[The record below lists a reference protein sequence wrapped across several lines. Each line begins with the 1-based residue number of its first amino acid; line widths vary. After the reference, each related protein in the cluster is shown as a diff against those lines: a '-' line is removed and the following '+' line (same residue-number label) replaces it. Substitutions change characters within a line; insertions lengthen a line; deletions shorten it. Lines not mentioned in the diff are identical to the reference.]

1 MDGARPAQVAP
12 PHFAKTAFRMGV
24 ADDEIGDGDFL
35 ARLAH
40 RLAEHVIVGE
50 LVLDPLEA
58 ADGLERAPA
67 QGDGRADAR
76 LRHIERHAGQHI
88 GQKAVI
94 HPHRAEPR
102 PEAGKRSS
110 AIKAGDEADVWALD
124 RRRQPVEI
132 IRLDRNVAV
141 RQHDKRML
149 DAARQTDEI
158 GDLAVGPVDRGVDRQ
173 LHAELRR
180 RALDLSVARLR
191 DDAPRDRRSRIVALV
206 DAENDLHRPRIVLA
220 AEAQQMLVK
229 PCFSAIKWLQ
239 HRHAGRLRRR
249 GGGVRTRKT
258 PQAGQ
263 SEKSIEDRHDA
274 DEGENRRDRRR
285 ADPVPHHAKP
295 GAVHHSF
302 RPFMASDSFACARAE
317 PSPRRRNRPG
327 SIRATSGAIAPV
339 R

>member
-67 QGDGRADAR
+67 QGDGRADAW
-76 LRHIERHAGQHI
+76 LRHVERHAGQHI

-102 PEAGKRSS
+102 PEAGERPS
-110 AIKAGDEADVWALD
+110 AIKAGDEADVRALD

-220 AEAQQMLVK
+220 AEAQQMLIK
-229 PCFSAIKWLQ
+229 PCFSAIKWL
-239 HRHAGRLRRR
+239 
-249 GGGVRTRKT
+249 
-258 PQAGQ
+258 
-263 SEKSIEDRHDA
+263 
-274 DEGENRRDRRR
+274 
-285 ADPVPHHAKP
+285 
-295 GAVHHSF
+295 
-302 RPFMASDSFACARAE
+302 
-317 PSPRRRNRPG
+317 
-327 SIRATSGAIAPV
+327 
-339 R
+339 